1 MGGAGQQKARRDL
14 SGPCFLETSRDVE
27 GADIALLGVPFDGT
41 ASYRAGARFGP
52 DAIRRVSVALETYSP
67 RQDRDYTDLE
77 VSDWGNLEV
86 GSSNPER
93 VVASVYAATAEIL
106 AGGTKPFLLGGD
118 HSWTAGAV
126 RAVFDQHPD
135 LVVVQFDAHADLRAE
150 YLGEKFS
157 HASAIARCIDVVG
170 PDAVLQVGI
179 RSGPR
184 DEWAAMRAADRYV
197 RPDGDA
203 LKAALRRFEGRPI
216 YLTIDLDIFDP
227 ACFSGTGTPEPGG
240 IDWHCFERILDALD
254 GFRLVAADAVE
265 LAPELDPSGIS
276 SVLAAKVVREVLLK
290 LGRD

>member
-1 MGGAGQQKARRDL
+1 MSVERARRDL
-14 SGPCFLETSRDVE
+14 SGPCFLETMRDVE
-27 GADIALLGVPFDGT
+27 GAKIALLGVPFDGT

-67 RQDRDYTDLE
+67 HQDRDYADFE

-93 VVASVYAATAEIL
+93 VVASVYAATHEIL
-106 AGGTKPFLLGGD
+106 GGGTKPFLLGGD

-126 RAVFDQHPD
+126 RAVYEKYPN
-135 LVVVQFDAHADLRAE
+135 LAIVQFDAHADLRPE

-179 RSGPR
+179 RSGPKS
-184 DEWAAMRAADRYV
+184 EWEEMRAADRYV
-197 RPDGDA
+197 VPDADA
-203 LKAALRRFEGRPI
+203 LKAKLRRFEGRPI

-227 ACFSGTGTPEPGG
+227 ACFCGTGTPEPGG
-240 IDWHCFERILDALD
+240 IDWPCFARLLDALD
-254 GFRLVAADAVE
+254 GFEMVAADAVE
-265 LAPELDPSGIS
+265 LAPELDPSGVS
-276 SVLAAKVVREVLLK
+276 SVLAAKVVHEVLLK

>member
-1 MGGAGQQKARRDL
+1 MSVERARRDL
-14 SGPCFLETSRDVE
+14 SGPCFLETMRDVE
-27 GADIALLGVPFDGT
+27 GAKIALLGVPFDGT

-67 RQDRDYTDLE
+67 HQDRDYADFE

-93 VVASVYAATAEIL
+93 VVASVYGATHEIL
-106 AGGTKPFLLGGD
+106 GGGTKPFLLGGD

-126 RAVFDQHPD
+126 RAVYEKYPN
-135 LVVVQFDAHADLRAE
+135 LAIVQFDAHADLRPE

-179 RSGPR
+179 RSGPKS
-184 DEWAAMRAADRYV
+184 EWEEMRAADRYV
-197 RPDGDA
+197 VPDADA
-203 LKAALRRFEGRPI
+203 LKAKLRRFEGRPI

-227 ACFSGTGTPEPGG
+227 ACFCGTGTPEPGG
-240 IDWHCFERILDALD
+240 IDWPCFARLLDALD
-254 GFRLVAADAVE
+254 GFEMVAADAVE
-265 LAPELDPSGIS
+265 LAPELDPSGVS